1 MTVTYEVGESSGGGH
16 LDVDF
21 YVCHASERSIA
32 ELIKADRK
40 GDRTARRGDLYELQG
55 TSGDFLVGGG
65 PEWTVYVLFQQ

>member
-40 GDRTARRGDLYELQG
+40 R
-55 TSGDFLVGGG
+55 
-65 PEWTVYVLFQQ
+65 